1 MADIDLTFIGTEL
14 RRLQH
19 DMRELRI
26 RVDYNNSEG
35 RALSDVLRE
44 EMGRNIAGLHARMD
58 AFDQRFTYIDE
69 TMSHVRQD
77 ASELRQHVNELR
89 QGMKELRQEMTEQRG
104 AIAELRQEVSGLRQD
119 VNDLRQDVGEIKALL
134 LAGRAG

>member
-14 RRLQH
+14 RRLQQ

-44 EMGRNIAGLHARMD
+44 ELGRNIAGLHARMD
-58 AFDQRFTYIDE
+58 AFDQRFIYLDE
-69 TMSHVRQD
+69 TISHVRQD
-77 ASELRQHVNELR
+77 ANELR
-89 QGMKELRQEMTEQRG
+89 QDVNALRQEITEQRNALTGLQQNVGELRQD
-104 AIAELRQEVSGLRQD
+104 VSGLRQD
-119 VNDLRQDVGEIKALL
+119 MNNQFAELKALL